1 MSGHRAAML
10 PRLLAFLASV
20 ALVAVSLCGC
30 GAFQVLQP
38 QAAAGWVTP
47 HRDPPSVL
55 AVVLNPRSQAAL
67 ATFRGLVT
75 ATARTGEHLIVLSAA
90 DGASLGTFAAPATP
104 AIAGPAW
111 PAPLRP
117 GATAF
122 QRAGYRKAVTRANGV
137 LRRDEVLLQRREQ
150 QALLA
155 WVDEAVTASV
165 STAAR
170 HAALQDGSLALA
182 LTAAAADIS
191 TLEQTGLHF
200 GSHRVIAVIGGLG
213 PSPSLRASLDGI
225 TVAVSGVP
233 SVGSAAAWQ
242 ANLLQAGAGQV
253 FTLTAATE
261 GQLAA
266 VVEAG
271 LGGQALI
278 TFQLARL
285 EYRPAQYTLPPSADG
300 PLRQVLHL
308 LAVSDPSAIATIYG
322 YTDDIPVPGGNLL
335 LSWKR
340 AQAVQA
346 WLTSHGIRTD
356 RLQAIGLGTANPV
369 ARNGPA
375 GQPLNRRVV
384 IIVSPST

>member
-1 MSGHRAAML
+1 MSGHHAAL
-10 PRLLAFLASV
+10 VPRFLAFLGAAV
-20 ALVAVSLCGC
+20 LVAVSLCGC
-30 GAFQVLQP
+30 GAFQMPRV
-38 QAAAGWVTP
+38 AGGWVTP

-55 AVVLNPRSQAAL
+55 AVVLNVRSQAAL

-90 DGASLGTFAAPATP
+90 NGASLGTFAAPVMP
-104 AIAGPAW
+104 RVAGPAW

-122 QRAGYRKAVTRANGV
+122 ERASYRNAVTRAKGI
-137 LRRDEVLLQRREQ
+137 LQRDEVLLRRREQ

-155 WVDEAVTASV
+155 WAHEAVTASL
-165 STAAR
+165 SNAAR
-170 HAALQDGSLALA
+170 PAVLQDSSPATA

-191 TLEQTGLHF
+191 TLEQTGLEF
-200 GSHRVIAVIGGLG
+200 GSHRVIAVIGGLE
-213 PSPSLRASLDGI
+213 PPPSLRTSLDGM
-225 TVAVSGVP
+225 TVAVVGVP

-242 ANLLQAGAGQV
+242 SSLLQAGAGRV
-253 FTLTAATE
+253 LALTSATE

-271 LGGQALI
+271 LGGQALA
-278 TFQLARL
+278 FQLARIG
-285 EYRPAQYTLPPSADG
+285 YRPAQYTLPLSVDG

-308 LAVSDPSAIATIYG
+308 LAVSDPDATATIYG

-340 AQAVQA
+340 AHAVQA
-346 WLTSHGIRTD
+346 WLSSHGIRAD
-356 RLQAIGLGTANPV
+356 RMLAVGLGTANPV

-384 IIVSPST
+384 IIVSPAT

>member
-1 MSGHRAAML
+1 ML
-10 PRLLAFLASV
+10 NV
-20 ALVAVSLCGC
+20 
-30 GAFQVLQP
+30 
-38 QAAAGWVTP
+38 
-47 HRDPPSVL
+47 
-55 AVVLNPRSQAAL
+55 RSRAAL

-104 AIAGPAW
+104 GVAGPAW

-122 QRAGYRKAVTRANGV
+122 QRASYQKAVTWANGV
-137 LRRDEVLLQRREQ
+137 LGRDEVLLRRREQ

-155 WVDEAVTASV
+155 WADKAVTASV
-165 STAAR
+165 STVPR
-170 HAALQDGSLALA
+170 HAALQDGSLAPA
-182 LTAAAADIS
+182 LTAAVADIS
-191 TLEQTGLHF
+191 TLEQTGLDF

-213 PSPSLRASLDGI
+213 SPPSLRASLGGM
-225 TVAVSGVP
+225 TVAVADVP

-242 ANLLQAGAGQV
+242 SSLLQAGAGRV
-253 FTLTAATE
+253 FALTAATE

-278 TFQLARL
+278 AFQLARL
-285 EYRPAQYTLPPSADG
+285 GYRPAQYTLPPSADG

-308 LAVSDPSAIATIYG
+308 LAVSDPDATATIYG
-322 YTDDIPVPGGNLL
+322 YTDDLPVPGGNLL

-346 WLTSHGIRTD
+346 WLSSHGIRAD
-356 RLQAIGLGTANPV
+356 RMQAIGLGTANPV

-384 IIVSPST
+384 IIVSPAT